1 MVDILFIMFL
11 RTVVIGLINNT
22 TMERINKMIEINSRG
37 HLSNMVFAYKVT
49 KHEVYNGNGLKAYKS
64 FKAV

>member
-1 MVDILFIMFL
+1 MD
-11 RTVVIGLINNT
+11 
-22 TMERINKMIEINSRG
+22 RINKMIEINSRG